1 MNAPGGLIKSL
12 LEHLFELATE
22 TAHRTHNLRTMR
34 ELQLVPK
41 LLYIVNDI
49 KNPST
54 KNVLVQLLANLLGG
68 QPRPSDLL
76 CLGQFLAYTLP
87 LPSQSE
93 QSIII
98 KDNEFDKDS
107 DVDHVII
114 LRNKCLN
121 FIHCL
126 LLMTR
131 NLESNVVS
139 EEISRV
145 LGMDWLLCF
154 MQENVHPS
162 TVLLAMKI
170 LVVMCSGQGQQS
182 AIMQR

>member
-1 MNAPGGLIKSL
+1 
-12 LEHLFELATE
+12 
-22 TAHRTHNLRTMR
+22 MR

-49 KNPST
+49 KVPST
-54 KNVLVQLLANLLGG
+54 KNVLIQLLANLLGS

-93 QSIII
+93 QGIVV
-98 KDNEFDKDS
+98 KEGDS
-107 DVDHVII
+107 DKESEGEII
-114 LRNKCLN
+114 NLRNKCLY

-131 NLESNVVS
+131 NVENQIVC

-145 LGMDWLLCF
+145 LGTDWLLCF

-162 TVLLAMKI
+162 TVLLALKI
-170 LVVMCSGQGQQS
+170 LVVLCSGQGQQS
-182 AIMQR
+182 AILQRYCVFSYPCLRHILN